1 VRSRNACAIVFG
13 LLPTASC
20 LLDWDSVKSGYG
32 GDGSTMPSDAGDA
45 APKEACTP
53 QLVINEL
60 KADGT
65 SPSDEYVEIYNLS
78 ACAAP
83 LTGYT
88 LYYSSAAGSAPFL
101 IWTGTDADTIDG
113 NGYFIL
119 CGDGFTPAGMVHYAR
134 WQNLMSPPNGILSKN
149 GGGVG
154 LFDAQQKAIDGVAY
168 ATLMTTTHPFIH
180 PKTLPDGGPAIAAP
194 NPPTGQSISR
204 LPNGSNSDVN
214 AIDFKVTANMTPG
227 AQN

>member
-1 VRSRNACAIVFG
+1 MRFRNALAVVIGF
-13 LLPTASC
+13 LPTASC
-20 LLDWDSVKSGYG
+20 LLDWNSVKDGYG
-32 GDGSTMPSDAGDA
+32 ADGTMPGDGGDSG
-45 APKEACTP
+45 PKEACTP

-83 LTGYT
+83 LTGWT

-101 IWTGTDADTIDG
+101 IWTGIDADTIDA
-113 NGYFIL
+113 NGYFVL
-119 CGDGFTPAGMVHYAR
+119 CGDGFTPPGMVHYAR

-154 LFDAQQKAIDGVAY
+154 LFGPAQQVIDGVAY
-168 ATLMTTTHPFIH
+168 ATLMTTMHPFIH
-180 PKTLPDGGPAIAAP
+180 PKMLPDGGPALAAP
-194 NPPTGQSISR
+194 NPPSGQSISR
-204 LPNGSNSDVN
+204 LPNGANSDVN

-227 AQN
+227 ASN